1 MVVYIPD
8 NYLEEAS
15 LTESQVK
22 LELAVWLYQ
31 RELLTMAQ
39 AARLAGLHRM
49 QMQRELARRKIP
61 IHYGIEELKSDMKKM
76 NIA

>member
-8 NYLEEAS
+8 TYLEEAH
-15 LTESQVK
+15 LTATQVK
-22 LELAVWLYQ
+22 LELAILLFQ
-31 RELLTMAQ
+31 QERLTMAQ

-61 IHYGIEELKSDMKKM
+61 IHYGIEELKADMEKL
-76 NIA
+76 NIG

>member
-8 NYLEEAS
+8 TYLEEARM
-15 LTESQVK
+15 TEEKVK
-22 LELAVWLYQ
+22 LELAVCLFQ
-31 RELLTMAQ
+31 QDLLTMAQ

-61 IHYGIEELKSDMKKM
+61 IHYGIEELKADMKKM
-76 NIA
+76 NLA